1 MNAVVHDTLRGIA
14 AACRATATERS
25 HRGSGLLATIGRGQG
40 AAAPRGYDMEI
51 SLASAEERNAVY
63 WRSRARES
71 RETARRMISTGPRQ
85 GMLKIASIYERLAAM
100 AELDHLPPALPE
112 GVRLLARS

>member
-1 MNAVVHDTLRGIA
+1 
-14 AACRATATERS
+14 
-25 HRGSGLLATIGRGQG
+25 
-40 AAAPRGYDMEI
+40 MEI

-85 GMLKIASIYERLAAM
+85 GMLQIAGIYERLAAM
-100 AELDHLPPALPE
+100 ADLDPPSRELTE
-112 GVRLLARS
+112 GLRPLARS

>member
-1 MNAVVHDTLRGIA
+1 
-14 AACRATATERS
+14 
-25 HRGSGLLATIGRGQG
+25 
-40 AAAPRGYDMEI
+40 MEI

-85 GMLKIASIYERLAAM
+85 GMLQIASIYEKLAAM
-100 AELDHLPPALPE
+100 AELDPLPPALPD
-112 GVRLLARS
+112 GIQLSPRS